1 MGPKS
6 RRLRRKAGTSAPVP
20 DDGDARSRAPSDDPG
35 KLVIRTT
42 PDGGRFTYVSPSVRS
57 ILGYEPEEL
66 LAQSP
71 LERVHPDDITRA
83 KTTGDRFA
91 AGTDRQTVLLR
102 KRHADGH
109 DVWLEAQITAVR
121 DPDTDEVVETE
132 ATARDVT
139 MHVATERALQ
149 QRVDA
154 EALIGDVSRELLTAT
169 TDEVDAVVIGSLERA
184 ARFVGAERA
193 TFVLLSEDAAWA
205 VRTHQWVTDPEFETA
220 DARVAVETM
229 PWLIEQCRRG
239 EIVFARSLDDLP
251 PAAHVERAAFESK
264 GVRSIACVP
273 ITSGDR
279 LTGGLAFNWRTREAE
294 DCSAALSTLAVLADV
309 LVVALDRKQ
318 AEQALASSE
327 ARFRSLV
334 QGTSDLILVTDHD
347 GCVEYASPSA
357 RQFGYSETEVLGR
370 SVFEFV
376 HPDDLETVTQRF
388 ASTLTP
394 EARLEP
400 VEFRVRDGR
409 GTWRLVEGLGTD
421 HRHDPAVGGVV
432 INVRDIAERKE
443 AESAL
448 RESEER
454 FRVLVQHT
462 SDAITMMD
470 ANGVV
475 TYASPAIESIFGAKA
490 EWVIGTR
497 AFDYIHPDDREHLA
511 KAYADGIK
519 NHPGRGYAF
528 RYRMQHVDGSWRYVE
543 SIGNNLL
550 DDPAVGAVVLTTRD
564 ITERHETAEAL
575 RQSEERFRALVQHGS
590 DMITV
595 LDSDGRVFYAS
606 PSAGSILGWDDDEYL
621 GRSTFRLLHPE
632 DRERV
637 KATFADAVARPGSTQ
652 PIHSRMRHKNG
663 EYRLL
668 ESVATNLLD
677 DPAVRGLVINSR
689 DITERRQLEN
699 ELLQS
704 QKMEAV
710 GRLAG
715 GIAHDFNNLLT
726 AIAGYTALL
735 LDEHP
740 DDDAFRAD
748 LAEIE
753 QAATRGAALVDQLL
767 SFSRRKMLMPT
778 TLDLNEI
785 VESTRGLLSHVTG
798 ADVELVTRLA
808 RKLDGVRADRTQIEQ
823 VLLNM
828 AVNARDAMPSGGR
841 LEIETANVTLRARDV
856 AGHIDARVGPHVVLS
871 VRDNGTGMDRA
882 TLAQVFEPFFTT
894 KEVGQGTGLGLSTAY
909 GVVTQAGGHIAVDS
923 RVGAGTTFRV
933 FLPADNR
940 KAAAPTP
947 VEDEAAP
954 RTGRETVLV
963 VEDESAVRSLARD
976 VLTRLGYDVLVASD
990 GREALQVADRCRRPI
1005 HLLVSDVV
1013 LPHLRGVE
1021 VADRLRARR
1030 PGLRVLYISGYTE
1043 TAIVHDG
1050 QLDPGV
1056 DFLAKPFR
1064 PADLANRVREVLDA

>member
-1 MGPKS
+1 VGPKS
-6 RRLRRKAGTSAPVP
+6 ARRRRQAETDPRVP
-20 DDGDARSRAPSDDPG
+20 DGDGARSRLPTDDPDE
-35 KLVIRTT
+35 LVIRTT
-42 PDGGRFTYVSPSVRS
+42 SGGGRYTYVSPNVRS

-66 LAQSP
+66 LAQPP
-71 LERVHPDDITRA
+71 LDNVHPDDLARA
-83 KTTGDRFA
+83 KTTGDQLA
-91 AGTDRQTVLLR
+91 AGSGQETVLLR
-102 KRHADGH
+102 KQHADGH
-109 DVWLEAQITAVR
+109 DVWLEARITAVR
-121 DPDTDEVVETE
+121 DPDTGEVVETQ

-169 TDEVDAVVIGSLERA
+169 VEDIDGIVVRSLERA

-193 TFVLLSEDAAWA
+193 TLVMLSDDAAWA
-205 VRTHQWVTDPEFETA
+205 VRTHQWVTDAEFETA
-220 DARVAVETM
+220 EPRVPIETM
-229 PWLIEQCRRG
+229 PWLVEQCRRG
-239 EIVFARSLDDLP
+239 EIVFARSVDDLP
-251 PAAHVERAAFESK
+251 RAAHAERAMFDHK

-273 ITSGDR
+273 ITTGEH
-279 LTGGLAFNWRTREAE
+279 LTGGLAFNWRTRAAE
-294 DCSAALSTLAVLADV
+294 DCSAALSTLGVLADV

-318 AEQALASSE
+318 AE
-327 ARFRSLV
+327 
-334 QGTSDLILVTDHD
+334 
-347 GCVEYASPSA
+347 
-357 RQFGYSETEVLGR
+357 
-370 SVFEFV
+370 
-376 HPDDLETVTQRF
+376 
-388 ASTLTP
+388 
-394 EARLEP
+394 
-400 VEFRVRDGR
+400 
-409 GTWRLVEGLGTD
+409 
-421 HRHDPAVGGVV
+421 
-432 INVRDIAERKE
+432 
-443 AESAL
+443 SAL

-454 FRVLVQHT
+454 FRALVQST
-462 SDAITMMD
+462 SDVITMMD

-475 TYASPAIESIFGAKA
+475 TYASPAIESMFGAKP

-497 AFDYIHPDDREHLA
+497 AFDYIHPDDRDHLTR
-511 KAYADGIK
+511 AYAEGVR
-519 NHPGRGYAF
+519 NQPGRGETF
-528 RYRMQHVDGSWRYVE
+528 RFRMQHVDGSWRHVE

-564 ITERHETAEAL
+564 ITDRHETAEAL

-595 LDSDGRVFYAS
+595 LDADGRLLYAS
-606 PSAGSILGWDDDEYL
+606 PSAGSILGWDDGEYL
-621 GRSTFRLLHPE
+621 GRSTVRLLHPD
-632 DRERV
+632 DREHV
-637 KATFADAVARPGSTQ
+637 KQTFADAIARPGSTQ
-652 PIHSRMRHKNG
+652 PIHSRMQHKNG

-740 DDDAFRAD
+740 EDDAFRAD

-753 QAATRGAALVDQLL
+753 QAATRGADLVDQLL

-785 VESTRGLLSHVTG
+785 VESTRGLLSHVIG

-856 AGHIDARVGPHVVLS
+856 AGHIDARVGRHVVLS
-871 VRDNGTGMDRA
+871 VRDTGTGMDRA

-923 RVGAGTTFRV
+923 RVGSGTTFRV
-933 FLPADNR
+933 FLPADDR
-940 KAAAPTP
+940 EATAPTP
-947 VEDEAAP
+947 VEHEAAP

-990 GREALQVADRCRRPI
+990 GREALKVADRCRRPI
-1005 HLLVSDVV
+1005 NLLVSDVV